1 MPNDLLKVSEEYAEN
16 TIRVAKGMKENSKD
30 GYALDYDSI
39 IEVCEAGY
47 ISANSITETT
57 IQLVQDIRVLMQFAK
72 EKYFTYGL
80 TCVKKENNTYYFE
93 DDSTKIIIVQ
103 YNVLED
109 LNPKIYKRRKETN
122 N

>member
-47 ISANSITETT
+47 INHTACSRYQGTDAVCKRKVFHIWT
-57 IQLVQDIRVLMQFAK
+57 DMR
-72 EKYFTYGL
+72 EK
-80 TCVKKENNTYYFE
+80 
-93 DDSTKIIIVQ
+93 
-103 YNVLED
+103 
-109 LNPKIYKRRKETN
+109 RK
-122 N
+122 

>member
-16 TIRVAKGMKENSKD
+16 TIRVAKGMKENSRD
-30 GYALDYDSI
+30 GYVLDYDLI
-39 IEVCEAGY
+39 IAACEAGY
-47 ISANSITETT
+47 ISANSITEVT

-80 TCVKKENNTYYFE
+80 TCVKKENNTYFFE
-93 DDSTKIIIVQ
+93 DDSSKIIIVQ

-109 LNPKIYKRRKETN
+109 LNPKIYKKRKN
-122 N
+122 SN